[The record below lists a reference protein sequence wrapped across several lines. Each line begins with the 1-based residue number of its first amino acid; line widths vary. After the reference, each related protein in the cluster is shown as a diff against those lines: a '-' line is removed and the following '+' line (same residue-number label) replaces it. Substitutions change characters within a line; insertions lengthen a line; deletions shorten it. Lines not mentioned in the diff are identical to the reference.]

1 METRCDDCG
10 SPVGAEQA
18 FCPRCGAVIGMTDAA
33 EQSDEGWNLESTI
46 IGKKPVTQPERPA
59 PRPKPEQAPT
69 PARPRPHE
77 APRPLTAKGGP
88 AAAEVPGP
96 PQVAPARVAAARNA
110 AEQTPPSR
118 GVNTLLLAVIG
129 VAAVLLI
136 GGLLLLLRYL
146 NSQG

>member
-18 FCPRCGAVIGMTDAA
+18 FCPRCGAVIGMTGAV

-46 IGKKPVTQPERPA
+46 IGRKPVTQPERPA
-59 PRPKPEQAPT
+59 PRPEPERAPT
-69 PARPRPHE
+69 PARAPQHE
-77 APRPLTAKGGP
+77 APRPVTAKGAP
-88 AAAEVPGP
+88 VTAEVPGP
-96 PQVAPARVAAARNA
+96 ARHAAAQNA
-110 AEQTPPSR
+110 AGHTPSSR

-136 GGLLLLLRYL
+136 GGLLLLLR
-146 NSQG
+146 

>member
-18 FCPRCGAVIGMTDAA
+18 FCPRCGAVIGMTDAG

-46 IGKKPVTQPERPA
+46 IGRKPVTQPERPA
-59 PRPKPEQAPT
+59 PRPEPEPAPT
-69 PARPRPHE
+69 PPPARPRE
-77 APRPLTAKGGP
+77 APRPAAAKVAPVTAEIPGPAQP
-88 AAAEVPGP
+88 AAAQNVTGHER
-96 PQVAPARVAAARNA
+96 A
-110 AEQTPPSR
+110 SR

-129 VAAVLLI
+129 FAAVLLI